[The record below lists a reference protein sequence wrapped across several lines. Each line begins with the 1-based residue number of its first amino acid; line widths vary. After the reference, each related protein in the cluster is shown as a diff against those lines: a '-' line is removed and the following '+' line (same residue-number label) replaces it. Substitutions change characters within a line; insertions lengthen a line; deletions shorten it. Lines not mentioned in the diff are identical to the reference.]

1 MRYGDIF
8 FDTVQGS
15 TSITTQKQQEVRH
28 VPYTNQNIIVE
39 KGKMPTI
46 ISTTILV
53 LSENEKNKILGM
65 LSSSRKDRLYIGS
78 HFYKDVVPGESANPA
93 PLKRDHKDAW
103 TIEATFI
110 ALDPIPY
117 NAETGEPLYE

>member
-28 VPYTNQNIIVE
+28 VPYTNKNIVIN
-39 KGKMPTI
+39 KGQLPTT
-46 ISTTILV
+46 ISTTILATT
-53 LSENEKNKILGM
+53 EEEKNKLMAILNAETHE
-65 LSSSRKDRLYIGS
+65 KLYIGD
-78 HFYKDVVPGESANPA
+78 FYYQDVVPGESTNPT

>member
-15 TSITTQKQQEVRH
+15 TSITTMKLQEVRH
-28 VPYTNQNIIVE
+28 VPYTNQNIIIE
-39 KGKMPTI
+39 KGKMPTT

-65 LSSSRKDRLYIGS
+65 LNSSRKDRLYIGS
-78 HFYKDVVPGESANPA
+78 QFYKNVVPGESANPV

-117 NAETGEPLYE
+117 DVETEEPLYG